1 MKPSLTSLVFD
12 GSNKYDPNFFTYEK
26 KLIKKK
32 KTPKNNNRPRSKGK
46 VTGFEY
52 FKCNRGFVENGSD

>member
-1 MKPSLTSLVFD
+1 MKKI
-12 GSNKYDPNFFTYEK
+12 NKK
-26 KLIKKK
+26 I

-52 FKCNRGFVENGSD
+52 FKCNRGFVENGSDLEGCDERYKEEEGEDS